1 LKILK
6 TPKKLTSP
14 NVLQDFFWVLAFCV
28 VAAEGQGSHSEVA
41 RLVLVLQWTLC
52 LIPLSSLSPPQ
63 QGLPGALLRG
73 ALNGACAQLEAALP
87 EFRRWQKCIEKG
99 KTDLLLLLSVPI
111 QPLFVS
117 INLWVIIKSYK
128 YTYRNTKPYS

>member
-1 LKILK
+1 M
-6 TPKKLTSP
+6 
-14 NVLQDFFWVLAFCV
+14 LQDFFWVLAFCV

-73 ALNGACAQLEAALP
+73 ALNGACVQLEAALP
-87 EFRRWQKCIEKG
+87 EFHRGEKCIEKD
-99 KTDLLLLLSVPI
+99 T
-111 QPLFVS
+111 QNRFVVVS
-117 INLWVIIKSYK
+117 QCTHLTAVCFDQLMGHHQVMYIHLQEH
-128 YTYRNTKPYS
+128 